1 MAKTLVN
8 DIRIVISIF
17 LVTLLLF
24 LAFVIPSMIG
34 STHLGATDISA
45 EKSTVTLSA
54 MLTDL
59 TEKGRWEMLIGN
71 ALQELK
77 SNHPETNIK
86 MAYFQSPLNQT
97 RDEILKALTD
107 QTPIDLVSV
116 DQIWLGEFAQKG
128 LLTDLTALTD
138 SWGRSS
144 DWYQENWDGG
154 AYNKKVYG
162 IWAWTDARGI
172 WYWKDILARTG
183 IDPYSLRT
191 WDGYIA
197 SAKRLNSA
205 LEKDGI
211 EGAILFDVNYSPDLW
226 YPYLWMLRG
235 DILEYKQGHP
245 SKGSY
250 WFPIYNS
257 TKGVKALTFIKDQVD
272 AGIKPM
278 TFRGVSL
285 DKEFV
290 NRKFATMISG
300 SWIPGFI
307 PRTEWPTLEKKLGF
321 IPMFPVPTK
330 DTQNATMMG
339 GWELSIPVTS
349 KHKELAWELITIML
363 KPKILAPWLEK
374 YGYLPTQQSIGEG
387 RMMNATKSKYP
398 YYDQILPMLFF
409 GHHRSNIPEYPAI
422 AEHIR
427 EAIQEVSYGEKEPQQ
442 ALEDAARKSAHVLGW

>member
-1 MAKTLVN
+1 MAKTLAN
-8 DIRIVISIF
+8 DFRVVISIF
-17 LVTLLLF
+17 SVTLLLF
-24 LAFVIPSMIG
+24 LAFVIPSQAGYTQMG
-34 STHLGATDISA
+34 SSNDSTG
-45 EKSTVTLSA
+45 KSTVTLSA

-59 TEKGRWEMLIGN
+59 TEKGRWEILIGN

-77 SNHPETNIK
+77 RNHPQMNIK
-86 MAYFQSPLNQT
+86 MAYFESPYNQT
-97 RDEILKALTD
+97 RGQILKAITN
-107 QTPIDLVSV
+107 QKPIDLVSV

-128 LLTDLTALTD
+128 LLTDLTALAD

-154 AYNKKVYG
+154 AYNKKIYG

-172 WYWKDILARTG
+172 WYWKDLLARTG
-183 IDPYSLRT
+183 VDPYSMRT

-245 SKGSY
+245 RKGSY
-250 WFPIYNS
+250 WFPAYNS
-257 TKGVKALTFIKDQVD
+257 TQGVKALNFIKDQVD
-272 AGIKPM
+272 DGIIPM
-278 TFRGVSL
+278 TFRGLSL

-300 SWIPGFI
+300 SWIPGFF
-307 PRTEWPTLEKKLGF
+307 PRAEWPDLELKLGF

-339 GWELSIPVTS
+339 GWGLSIPVTS
-349 KHKELAWELITIML
+349 RHKELAWELITIML
-363 KPKILAPWLEK
+363 KPKILAPWIEK
-374 YGYLPTQQSIGEG
+374 YRYLPTQLSIGEG
-387 RMMNATKSKYP
+387 RMMNATKSTFP
-398 YYDQILPMLFF
+398 YYDQMLSMIPF
-409 GHHRSNIPEYPAI
+409 GHRRPNIPEYPAI
-422 AEHIR
+422 A
-427 EAIQEVSYGEKEPQQ
+427 
-442 ALEDAARKSAHVLGW
+442 